1 MARLVGTAVVRP
13 LAATGSEQ
21 RPTQSCAAADGRRRP
36 PSGTG
41 PRDHAPRIQRP
52 YAAACHGNSAAGGR
66 LSQIKHGIHP
76 RTPITTSRAIITIT
90 HHPMAGPRCAY
101 MLVLSRY
108 LAQQVHP
115 LGTWRSTRLNHHPP
129 LVSTRP
135 STRVHSTLRPS
146 PPDVH
151 PSPLDRPSLAPCS
164 SLACPRVVPPLP
176 RSQAAR
182 SRGRTC
188 KAASACLRA
197 LLRIECC
204 GWVDEWST
212 RSAN

>member
-129 LVSTRP
+129 LVSTRRSARLHP
-135 STRVHSTLRPS
+135 TSTRLPSIVLRL
-146 PPDVH
+146 
-151 PSPLDRPSLAPCS
+151 PLVRPSLAPEL
-164 SLACPRVVPPLP
+164 SLHCPGLGPLDP
-176 RSQAAR
+176 AAGHAR
-182 SRGRTC
+182 LHRLVSGHFY
-188 KAASACLRA
+188 
-197 LLRIECC
+197 
-204 GWVDEWST
+204 G
-212 RSAN
+212 